1 MKRTI
6 STAKTRGKVTRII
19 STTTAVVKVYN
30 IETDEVE
37 EFEIEIP
44 GAINERKIISTVNS
58 GDYIDIEKYK
68 VLAVKNV
75 ETTGALY
82 AMDLDTFMKYAE
94 IIEDGITND

>member
-1 MKRTI
+1 MKRTV

-19 STTTAVVKVYN
+19 STTTAIIKVYN
-30 IETDEVE
+30 IETDEIE

-44 GAINERKIISTVNS
+44 GTVNERKIISTVNN
-58 GDYIDIEKYK
+58 GDYIDVEKYK

-82 AMDLDTFMKYAE
+82 AMDIDTFMQYAE
-94 IIEDGITND
+94 IIEDGITD